1 MIVKQK
7 SANSIKK
14 SNFIIQLIN
23 MKTTLLLITLFIST
37 IGHSQAGFNGRSGPV
52 PQGLAWGQ
60 TDADAINFFNNLTSR
75 PKKTLNAKD
84 IKGTPYFVEEFKLAK
99 VYYGGRFEEGKQ
111 IYIRHNAY
119 SDELEMAT
127 SPYQYASDQIL
138 IKDNKVYCEVEGIT
152 FKLLPF
158 ISKSSGNPEI
168 GYLQTVFEGEKYSAY
183 LKQTKVFMKQQPA
196 RTSLERSFPPRF
208 VDSQVFYYSK
218 EGETPKYLNTS
229 KGSLKKLFKN
239 KGQAKELLKMK
250 GNDIEVIKNIFAA
263 LENE

>member
-1 MIVKQK
+1 M
-7 SANSIKK
+7 K
-14 SNFIIQLIN
+14 SNQLHFLIILLLTSSLSTNAQSLN
-23 MKTTLLLITLFIST
+23 SKTT
-37 IGHSQAGFNGRSGPV
+37 GPAA
-52 PQGLAWGQ
+52 QGLAWGQ
-60 TDADAINFFNNLTSR
+60 TDSDAINFFNNLTTR
-75 PKKTLNAKD
+75 PKKTLTAKD

-127 SPYQYASDQIL
+127 SPYQYASEQIL
-138 IKDNKVYCEVEGIT
+138 LKTKEVFCELDGVT
-152 FKLLPF
+152 YKLLPY
-158 ISKSSGNPEI
+158 INKSSGQPEI
-168 GYLQTVFEGEKYSAY
+168 GYLQSIFEGKKYSVY
-183 LKQTKVFMKQQPA
+183 LNQTKVFMKQQPA

-229 KGSLKKLFKN
+229 KGSLKKLFIS

-250 GNDIEVIKNIFAA
+250 GNDVDVLKNVFAA

>member
-1 MIVKQK
+1 MKTNQLHFLIILILTSSL
-7 SANSIKK
+7 SANAQSL
-14 SNFIIQLIN
+14 NGQ
-23 MKTTLLLITLFIST
+23 TT
-37 IGHSQAGFNGRSGPV
+37 GPA

-60 TDADAINFFNNLTSR
+60 TDSDAINFFNNLTSR
-75 PKKTLNAKD
+75 PKKTLTAKD

-127 SPYQYASDQIL
+127 SPYQYASEQIL
-138 IKDNKVYCEVEGIT
+138 LKTKEVFCELEGVT
-152 FKLLPF
+152 YKLLPY
-158 ISKSSGNPEI
+158 ISKSSGQPEI
-168 GYLQTVFEGEKYSAY
+168 GYLQSIFEGEKYSIY
-183 LKQTKVFMKQQPA
+183 LNQTKVFMKQQPA

-208 VDSQVFYYSK
+208 VDSKVFYYSK

-250 GNDIEVIKNIFAA
+250 GSDIEVLKNVFAA

>member
-1 MIVKQK
+1 MKINQLHYL
-7 SANSIKK
+7 
-14 SNFIIQLIN
+14 IIILLTSSLGIN
-23 MKTTLLLITLFIST
+23 AQSLNGTTT
-37 IGHSQAGFNGRSGPV
+37 GP
-52 PQGLAWGQ
+52 PAQGLAWGQ
-60 TDADAINFFNNLTSR
+60 TDSDAINFFNNLTSR
-75 PKKTLNAKD
+75 PKKTLTAKD

-127 SPYQYASDQIL
+127 SPYQYASEQIL
-138 IKDNKVYCEVEGIT
+138 LKTKEVFCELDGVT
-152 FKLLPF
+152 YKLLPY
-158 ISKSSGNPEI
+158 ISKSSGQPEI
-168 GYLQTVFEGEKYSAY
+168 GYLQSIFEGEKYSVY
-183 LKQTKVFMKQQPA
+183 LNQTKVFMKQQPA

-229 KGSLKKLFKN
+229 KGSLKRLFIN

-250 GNDIEVIKNIFAA
+250 GNDVDILKNVFAA

>member
-1 MIVKQK
+1 M
-7 SANSIKK
+7 K
-14 SNFIIQLIN
+14 SNQLHFLIILLLTSSLSTNAQSLN
-23 MKTTLLLITLFIST
+23 SKTT
-37 IGHSQAGFNGRSGPV
+37 GPAA
-52 PQGLAWGQ
+52 QGLTWGQ
-60 TDADAINFFNNLTSR
+60 TDSDAINFFNNLTTR
-75 PKKTLNAKD
+75 PKKTLTAKD

-127 SPYQYASDQIL
+127 SPYQYASEQIL
-138 IKDNKVYCEVEGIT
+138 LKTKEVFCELDGVT
-152 FKLLPF
+152 YKLLPY
-158 ISKSSGNPEI
+158 INKSSGQPEI
-168 GYLQTVFEGEKYSAY
+168 GYLQSIFEGEKYSVY
-183 LKQTKVFMKQQPA
+183 LNQTKVFMKQQPA

-229 KGSLKKLFKN
+229 KGSLKKLFIS

-250 GNDIEVIKNIFAA
+250 GNDVDVLKNVFAA